1 MGRPINKRNFG
12 NGDGGIKISR
22 HYFTGGSL
30 ATSDA
35 WIVNQ
40 RSSNKFTV
48 TDGSTTEV
56 LTLVNKATN
65 GDIVEGEME
74 IDAILDDSSTV
85 HVTRLYGRKIQYEG
99 GTEDVAKVRW
109 AAGEHPGAD
118 DSGANVDSF

>member
-30 ATSDA
+30 
-35 WIVNQ
+35 
-40 RSSNKFTV
+40 
-48 TDGSTTEV
+48 
-56 LTLVNKATN
+56 TLVNKATN
-65 GDIVEGEME
+65 GDIAEGEME
-74 IDAILDDSSTV
+74 IDAILDDSTTV